1 MDPGGVKPNPTLQEK
16 SDPGPD
22 LTKFRLNKIHPQLF
36 FFLKKMNILSGLSDP
51 TFKKKRN

>member
-36 FFLKKMNILSGLSDP
+36 FFSQKNEYIIGIVGSDL
-51 TFKKKRN
+51 